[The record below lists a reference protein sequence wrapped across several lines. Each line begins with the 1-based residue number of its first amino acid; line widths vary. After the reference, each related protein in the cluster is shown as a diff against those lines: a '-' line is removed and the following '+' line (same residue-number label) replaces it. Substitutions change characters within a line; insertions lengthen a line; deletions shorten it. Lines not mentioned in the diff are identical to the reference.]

1 MNFLFSLS
9 SHKIYYQGE
18 LWKSHNMQYY
28 ANVLVTKSKVEMLS
42 NIIPS
47 IGFIYRFQES
57 GVNRKKQTKKT
68 KSNQFGMTTLCL
80 SDSTVPK
87 THALTHSFA
96 KYLAGCL
103 KDIGE
108 LARFLLRMQVVSLHV
123 IPDRPK
129 TPCLPPK
136 KILYCLFS
144 TTAESDAGPV
154 LPLTF

>member
-1 MNFLFSLS
+1 MKFLFSLS

-28 ANVLVTKSKVEMLS
+28 TNVLVTKSKVEMLS
-42 NIIPS
+42 NIISS

-96 KYLAGCL
+96 KYLA
-103 KDIGE
+103 KQ
-108 LARFLLRMQVVSLHV
+108 AV
-123 IPDRPK
+123 
-129 TPCLPPK
+129 
-136 KILYCLFS
+136 
-144 TTAESDAGPV
+144 
-154 LPLTF
+154 

>member
-1 MNFLFSLS
+1 MNYLFSLS
-9 SHKIYYQGE
+9 SHKIYYQVE

-87 THALTHSFA
+87 THALTQQN
-96 KYLAGCL
+96 
-103 KDIGE
+103 
-108 LARFLLRMQVVSLHV
+108 R
-123 IPDRPK
+123 
-129 TPCLPPK
+129 
-136 KILYCLFS
+136 LFEVYWR
-144 TTAESDAGPV
+144 TC
-154 LPLTF
+154 